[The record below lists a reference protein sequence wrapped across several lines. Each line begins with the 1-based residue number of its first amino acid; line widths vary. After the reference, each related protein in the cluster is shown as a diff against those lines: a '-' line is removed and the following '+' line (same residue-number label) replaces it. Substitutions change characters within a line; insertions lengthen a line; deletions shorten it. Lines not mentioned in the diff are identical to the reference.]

1 MSSEEDKLELDHQ
14 IRIAALRLAIQ
25 QKKDVG
31 SRYKISF
38 VAAQFEAYIRDG
50 KDFTID

>member
-1 MSSEEDKLELDHQ
+1 MSQEEDKLETDHQ

-25 QKKDVG
+25 NKKDIG

-38 VAAQFEAYIRDG
+38 VASQFEAYIRDG

>member
-1 MSSEEDKLELDHQ
+1 MNPEEDKLKLDHQ

-25 QKKDVG
+25 NKKDVG

-38 VAAQFEAYIRDG
+38 VASQFEAYIRDG